1 MLRSIIIAMNNFISN
16 TEQLRA
22 EIAAVAAKLIAENG
36 ADYATAKKKAAKQ
49 LLGNTR
55 TRGEIMPDNAQIEE
69 EVRIYNDLFLGESQP
84 ARLLHLRKL
93 ALRLMDEL
101 VQFSPYLIG
110 SVLNGT
116 AGEHS
121 DIYLQLFPESAK
133 EVEIFLINKNIDF
146 EVSEGAHF
154 KGRAEPVETV
164 SFMWQDEGVH
174 LALYEMDDWRGAAK
188 AGTEGRP
195 ARADADA
202 VRALIA
208 EIAPT

>member
-36 ADYATAKKKAAKQ
+36 ADYAMAKKKAAKQ

-55 TRGEIMPDNAQIEE
+55 IRGEIMPDNAQIEE
-69 EVRIYNDLFLGESQP
+69 EIRIYNDLFLGESQP

>member
-36 ADYATAKKKAAKQ
+36 ADYAMAKKKAAKQ

-55 TRGEIMPDNAQIEE
+55 IRGEIMPDNAQIEE

-84 ARLLHLRKL
+84 TRLLHLRKL

-101 VQFSPYLIG
+101 VQFSPYLTG

-164 SFMWQDEGVH
+164 SFVWQAEGVH
-174 LALYEMDDWRGAAK
+174 LALYEMDDWRGAVK
-188 AGTEGRP
+188 AGTEGRA
-195 ARADADA
+195 ARADAGA

-208 EIAPT
+208 KIDPT

>member
-1 MLRSIIIAMNNFISN
+1 MLRSIITTMNNFISN

-36 ADYATAKKKAAKQ
+36 ADYAMAKKKAAKQ

-55 TRGEIMPDNAQIEE
+55 IRGEIMPDNAQIEE

-84 ARLLHLRKL
+84 TRLLHLRKL

-101 VQFSPYLIG
+101 VQFSPYLTG

-164 SFMWQDEGVH
+164 SFVWQAEGVH
-174 LALYEMDDWRGAAK
+174 LALYEMDDWRGAVK
-188 AGTEGRP
+188 AGTEGRA
-195 ARADADA
+195 ARADAGA

-208 EIAPT
+208 KIDPT